1 MKSSQL
7 FRSISLAFATFA
19 LGACGGSQPTA
30 ESAPPAGGA
39 EAAPAEAAPASGT
52 PWAEMNKEQ
61 RASFMMQVVQPK
73 MKELF
78 QGYDATH
85 FAKFNCSTCHGEGAK
100 NKSFAMPD
108 AAIPKIPATMEG
120 FEKLKAAK
128 PEMVK
133 FMMETVVPEMAK
145 LVNEPIMDPA
155 TGKGFGCG
163 ECHMKE

>member
-1 MKSSQL
+1 MKNLQL
-7 FRSISLAFATFA
+7 FRSISVALATFA
-19 LGACGGSQPTA
+19 LGACGGSQPAA
-30 ESAPPAGGA
+30 ESAPPAGEPAA
-39 EAAPAEAAPASGT
+39 EASPASGT

-78 QGYDATH
+78 QAHDATH
-85 FAKFNCSTCHGEGAK
+85 FAKFNCSTCHGDGAK

-120 FEKLKAAK
+120 FEKLKAEK

-133 FMMETVVPEMAK
+133 FMMETVLPEMAK
-145 LVNEPIMDPA
+145 LVNEPLMDPA